1 MKICVAQIRPV
12 KGNMATNIEN
22 HKRLIGLA
30 TSLNA
35 NAIFFPELSITSY
48 EPELAKELATTQDDK
63 RFDNFQQ
70 ISNTGNITIGFGVPT
85 ASGSGVKISMVI
97 IQPKQ
102 QRQAYS
108 KQQLHSDELRYFV
121 RGDKQIILRVSNE
134 RIAPAIC
141 YESLQTNHSDTAH

>member
-48 EPELAKELATTQDDK
+48 EPELAKDLLQLKTTRGLTIFSKLVTPVTLQLVLV
-63 RFDNFQQ
+63 FQQ
-70 ISNTGNITIGFGVPT
+70 
-85 ASGSGVKISMVI
+85 
-97 IQPKQ
+97 
-102 QRQAYS
+102 
-108 KQQLHSDELRYFV
+108 
-121 RGDKQIILRVSNE
+121 
-134 RIAPAIC
+134 
-141 YESLQTNHSDTAH
+141 LQVQV